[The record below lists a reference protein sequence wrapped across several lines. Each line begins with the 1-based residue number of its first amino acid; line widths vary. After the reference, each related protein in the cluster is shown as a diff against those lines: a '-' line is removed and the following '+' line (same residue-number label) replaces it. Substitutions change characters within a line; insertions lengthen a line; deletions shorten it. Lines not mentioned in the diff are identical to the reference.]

1 MIPKSKVLDMR
12 GVRVEC
18 RRHPLLWYGLH
29 AQDDVHR
36 FYQTGGIGWSFSC
49 TAPPSSAPAPPLVH
63 GTDQYAIDVELDL
76 AVSCAIKTVRVIVV
90 RWIQV
95 GNRGFVIDFFGV
107 HRSCGSVEAME
118 IVRHFQTVVY
128 RRGDCLYDVN
138 FTGQAL
144 EPK

>member
-1 MIPKSKVLDMR
+1 M
-12 GVRVEC
+12 
-18 RRHPLLWYGLH
+18 YGLN
-29 AQDDVHR
+29 ADGTPSSGMVSMLKM
-36 FYQTGGIGWSFSC
+36 TCIGSTRQVAS
-49 TAPPSSAPAPPLVH
+49 AGPSPVPPPPSSAPAPPLVH

-90 RWIQV
+90 RWIQG